1 MGPEEEENT
10 NYRLT
15 STVMLTLTTN
25 NESSGTFSLSG
36 SIRRQVLFIIIPS
49 IVLVNNCMLRF
60 SFFLEKAHHEQ
71 CSFIEY

>member
-49 IVLVNNCMLRF
+49 IVLVNNCML
-60 SFFLEKAHHEQ
+60 SLIFFLSREGT
-71 CSFIEY
+71 S

>member
-25 NESSGTFSLSG
+25 NESSGIFSLSG

-49 IVLVNNCMLRF
+49 IVLVNNCML
-60 SFFLEKAHHEQ
+60 SLIFFLSREGT
-71 CSFIEY
+71 S